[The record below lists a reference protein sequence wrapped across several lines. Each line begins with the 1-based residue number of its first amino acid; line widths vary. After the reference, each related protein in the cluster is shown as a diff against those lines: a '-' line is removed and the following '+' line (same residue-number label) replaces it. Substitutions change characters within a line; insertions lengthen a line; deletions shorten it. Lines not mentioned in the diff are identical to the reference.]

1 MNAKNFITLLTLP
14 LIASTSYAL
23 QATLLHVDNTKANIF
38 VENENPQQ
46 LLSINLKNLATGN
59 SKKIQTSKQFQQKVS
74 LTNLTPNTEYEYEI
88 SSADAKSLLKGK
100 FKTTP
105 DYKDRTPP
113 PDFSFVV
120 LGKNYINDAPFDVP
134 FRTDGGEYEIF
145 EEIAKTKPNFVIWAN
160 GADSL
165 RPADMG
171 SLEAMMLRFS
181 KARNVKEAQNL
192 LNNFANYGVMAS
204 QTFGNENADKFSST
218 AHNAQEAFKKIWQLP
233 QTNNEALYYSF
244 SYSDADF
251 FVLDSCSQ
259 RANLDYKEYMPEI
272 LGKKQI
278 QWLLSNLSNSTAK
291 FKIIVVNTPF
301 ANPVKNKKHF
311 TFAEKERKAIL
322 DFLVL
327 KHIEGVVVISA
338 NKDFAEITR
347 FVRAG
352 AYPLNEITA
361 GPTTARP
368 AKEISDMNY
377 FSVPNSVI
385 TERSFVQVK
394 IDGNENDRIIT
405 FSFINSKGKQLF
417 STSLKESELRGK

>member
-1 MNAKNFITLLTLP
+1 MDSVFNAIYGWQIDSTLRKATTNYLARPTVDP
-14 LIASTSYAL
+14 EDNLI
-23 QATLLHVDNTKANIF
+23 KA
-38 VENENPQQ
+38 
-46 LLSINLKNLATGN
+46 
-59 SKKIQTSKQFQQKVS
+59 
-74 LTNLTPNTEYEYEI
+74 
-88 SSADAKSLLKGK
+88 
-100 FKTTP
+100 
-105 DYKDRTPP
+105 
-113 PDFSFVV
+113 
-120 LGKNYINDAPFDVP
+120 FDG
-134 FRTDGGEYEIF
+134 T
-145 EEIAKTKPNFVIWAN
+145 
-160 GADSL
+160 
-165 RPADMG
+165 
-171 SLEAMMLRFS
+171 
-181 KARNVKEAQNL
+181 
-192 LNNFANYGVMAS
+192 
-204 QTFGNENADKFSST
+204 
-218 AHNAQEAFKKIWQLP
+218 
-233 QTNNEALYYSF
+233 
-244 SYSDADF
+244 
-251 FVLDSCSQ
+251 
-259 RANLDYKEYMPEI
+259 NLDYKEYMPEI